1 MINFGLPTE
10 RQWGKVLKALIFSF
24 LSAFI
29 TALTAQGGFQ
39 VGLGWEGTL
48 ALFAGAAV
56 AGVNGVLYAAYI
68 TFFEGDGSG
77 KAE

>member
-24 LSAFI
+24 LSSFI
-29 TALTAQGGFQ
+29 AALTAQGGFQ

-48 ALFAGAAV
+48 ALIAGAFV
-56 AGVNGVLYAAYI
+56 AGINGVLYAAYI

>member
-29 TALTAQGGFQ
+29 AALTAQGGFQ

-48 ALFAGAAV
+48 ALIAGASV
-56 AGVNGVLYAAYI
+56 AGVNGVLYTAYI
-68 TFFEGDGSG
+68 TFFEGDSNG

>member
-10 RQWGKVLKALIFSF
+10 RQWGKVLKALVFSF

-48 ALFAGAAV
+48 ALFAGASV
-56 AGVNGVLYAAYI
+56 AGINGVLYAAYI

>member
-29 TALTAQGGFQ
+29 AALTAQGGFQ

-48 ALFAGAAV
+48 ALFAGAFV
-56 AGVNGVLYAAYI
+56 AGVNGVLYTVYI
-68 TFFEGDGSG
+68 TFFESDSSG

>member
-10 RQWGKVLKALIFSF
+10 QQWGKVLKALIFSF

-48 ALFAGAAV
+48 ALIAGASV
-56 AGVNGVLYAAYI
+56 AGINGVLYAAYI

>member
-10 RQWGKVLKALIFSF
+10 RQWGKVLKALVFSF

-39 VGLGWEGTL
+39 VGLGWEGSL
-48 ALFAGAAV
+48 ALIAGASV

-68 TFFEGDGSG
+68 TFFEGDGSS

>member
-29 TALTAQGGFQ
+29 AALTAQGGFQ
-39 VGLGWEGTL
+39 VGLGWEGML
-48 ALFAGAAV
+48 ALFAGAFV
-56 AGVNGVLYAAYI
+56 AGINGVLYTAYI
-68 TFFEGDGSG
+68 TFFESDSSG